1 MSLFT
6 LSEANVGQKVHPTGF
21 RTGIIFDWK
30 SRWFDKKEY
39 KTYLKEDAKIRDFL
53 APKLNKMG
61 LGKIEIE
68 RSTNSTKIILHT
80 SRPGL
85 IIGRGGTGIE
95 QLREELQ
102 KHVYRGRVKKELRLE
117 VEEIKQPESNAQVV
131 AQSMAEQLERRLPY
145 RRVIKQTLQRIA
157 QSKNVEGA
165 KIMIKGRLGGS
176 EIARKEWLA
185 KGRIPLQTLRANID
199 YGTATAYTTYGTV
212 GIKVWIYKGEIF

>member
-1 MSLFT
+1 MLHEK
-6 LSEANVGQKVHPTGF
+6 LGQKVHPTGF

-30 SRWFDKKEY
+30 SRWFNKKEY
-39 KTYLKEDAKIRDFL
+39 KNYLKEDSKIRDFL
-53 APKLNKMG
+53 TPKLNKMG

-68 RSTNSTKIILHT
+68 RSTNSTKIVIHT

-95 QLREELQ
+95 QLRAELQ
-102 KHVYRGRVKKELRLE
+102 KHVYRGKVKKELRLE

-157 QSKNVEGA
+157 QGKNVEGV
-165 KIMIKGRLGGS
+165 KIMAKGRLDGS

-212 GIKVWIYKGEIF
+212 GIKVWIYKGEIFE